1 MQRLLRAGVIQAK
14 LSVGQPNDPYEQEAD
29 RVADSVMGT
38 SGPQLQRACA
48 CGGEC
53 PKCRT
58 QPDQGQVRLQ
68 TKHVQSSE
76 PGETEAPSAVDDVLR
91 SSGQPLDPA
100 TRGFMESR
108 FGHDFGQVRIHN
120 DEQAARSARLVDA
133 RAYTVGRNVVVGA
146 GEYAPGTSEG
156 NRLLAHEL
164 AHVVQQAQGGAGLL
178 QRQPEAVPHCTGVD
192 IAGKRIT
199 LHCDGRDFTGIAAHD
214 LPPGTFELQ
223 YKNGQF
229 VIGVVVDPSSPL
241 KVLSVNWNVKGT
253 KEVAELRRHL
263 GSLKGQ
269 HLKLSVA
276 GSGTGGSLATP
287 DPEAEIQ
294 GGSSKKTTGSG
305 SGAGAGTGQK
315 ATGEPGGGQGTGS
328 GSGTG
333 TTQQVPGTTQQG
345 TGSGSGTGTT
355 PQAPGTTQQGQ
366 ESTGSGPG
374 AYPAK
379 LQSLLDAAQ
388 VQKLTDEQS
397 RQLKVILDQ
406 LSPSDIELFK
416 QFSVKNPGGD
426 PERFIN
432 SLRLFQSAKSEF
444 EKQHPPS
451 APPDLADDASKA
463 LASAMDQYRDDMST
477 EQKEQLARSA
487 ISTISNKQLKSLT
500 AKQIA
505 EGIIRVDQQVAS
517 IADDM
522 SKGID
527 QVIDADSGWGK
538 AAGAARAAKG
548 AAGWWAF
555 LSFAALIVAQFVP
568 GLNII
573 VDVMAAS
580 ALAAGMVMVVAA
592 DAEREF
598 NTKAAAGA
606 KSPAEFQKY
615 IVGGAEAR
623 TQEIIGGAGLAL
635 SALGGIVKGTPLGRG
650 IANVSKKLNAAKV
663 LLNQRAASSLAAAK
677 TMALETLEQ
686 LKVDLQ
692 PFAAQARQ
700 IIDAAVKR
708 LKNLKGADFLKEAKN
723 IPELQGLF
731 PPDQLKTMEAL
742 SPSGLEAA
750 KTEILADLATSGD
763 EFFRSMD
770 SQVSALKSKIQN
782 ANTVEELAAALDEGL
797 KAMDPMDPLALQ
809 TAGAETKTKVVQS
822 RIGQLEPGGQTTAT
836 AQIDAPTTQP
846 AGQTQSPV
854 QPPAGRTEPP
864 PKPVATQ
871 TRPPA
876 KASTQKR
883 PGVKKQGSQDLDPQR
898 RVKATERKEG
908 LEKKLEDLPADQAQR
923 VRDIKEIQKELELLK
938 AQKKKLPEAL
948 RNDKDFAK
956 LPRLGDETA
965 IDNRLEALE
974 VLRQKLEK
982 ANKLTPEIADYL
994 DWEKKRLTLEREIQG
1009 GKEAN
1014 VVDDTQIKDI
1024 KDVTLPAA
1032 EDEVRKASQTI
1043 KRLVEQRGPNFRA
1056 KKGVGYDEIMGKE
1069 RWEKLQATRE
1079 KVVRTKE
1086 GKIIDPL
1093 DTDHLFSLDAIAN
1106 LPELAEFLKVFAK
1119 ASKAIKDKMI
1129 EDLGTLG
1136 DIPANLKRM
1145 RYDAN
1150 EGWKSN
1156 RSWHELDYAEAKKF
1170 GYEAADVDAMR
1181 AAENEAM
1188 KTILDEIDKL
1198 TTKYRD
1204 LTTSK

>member
-1 MQRLLRAGVIQAK
+1 MRTPTRAVPGKTPSSPSANTGSDLGPTAQSSPWHALHRTLGNQGMQRLLRAGVIQAK

-345 TGSGSGTGTT
+345 T
-355 PQAPGTTQQGQ
+355 

-650 IANVSKKLNAAKV
+650 IANVSKKL
-663 LLNQRAASSLAAAK
+663 
-677 TMALETLEQ
+677 
-686 LKVDLQ
+686 
-692 PFAAQARQ
+692 
-700 IIDAAVKR
+700 
-708 LKNLKGADFLKEAKN
+708 KEAKN

-809 TAGAETKTKVVQS
+809 
-822 RIGQLEPGGQTTAT
+822 
-836 AQIDAPTTQP
+836 
-846 AGQTQSPV
+846 
-854 QPPAGRTEPP
+854 
-864 PKPVATQ
+864 
-871 TRPPA
+871 
-876 KASTQKR
+876 
-883 PGVKKQGSQDLDPQR
+883 
-898 RVKATERKEG
+898 
-908 LEKKLEDLPADQAQR
+908 
-923 VRDIKEIQKELELLK
+923 
-938 AQKKKLPEAL
+938 
-948 RNDKDFAK
+948 
-956 LPRLGDETA
+956 
-965 IDNRLEALE
+965 
-974 VLRQKLEK
+974 
-982 ANKLTPEIADYL
+982 
-994 DWEKKRLTLEREIQG
+994 
-1009 GKEAN
+1009 
-1014 VVDDTQIKDI
+1014 
-1024 KDVTLPAA
+1024 
-1032 EDEVRKASQTI
+1032 
-1043 KRLVEQRGPNFRA
+1043 
-1056 KKGVGYDEIMGKE
+1056 
-1069 RWEKLQATRE
+1069 
-1079 KVVRTKE
+1079 
-1086 GKIIDPL
+1086 
-1093 DTDHLFSLDAIAN
+1093 
-1106 LPELAEFLKVFAK
+1106 
-1119 ASKAIKDKMI
+1119 
-1129 EDLGTLG
+1129 
-1136 DIPANLKRM
+1136 
-1145 RYDAN
+1145 
-1150 EGWKSN
+1150 
-1156 RSWHELDYAEAKKF
+1156 
-1170 GYEAADVDAMR
+1170 
-1181 AAENEAM
+1181 
-1188 KTILDEIDKL
+1188 
-1198 TTKYRD
+1198 
-1204 LTTSK
+1204 

>member
-1 MQRLLRAGVIQAK
+1 MRTPTRAVPGKTPSSPSANTGSDLGPTAQSSPWHALHRTLGNQGMQRLLRAGVIQAK

-345 TGSGSGTGTT
+345 T
-355 PQAPGTTQQGQ
+355 

-650 IANVSKKLNAAKV
+650 IANVSKK
-663 LLNQRAASSLAAAK
+663 
-677 TMALETLEQ
+677 
-686 LKVDLQ
+686 
-692 PFAAQARQ
+692 
-700 IIDAAVKR
+700 
-708 LKNLKGADFLKEAKN
+708 LKEAKN

-1198 TTKYRD
+1198 TTK
-1204 LTTSK
+1204 